1 MKVTAA
7 FIKQPMVAAVGFN
20 LTFWIMGLIKLNS
33 SIIMLV
39 LLQMTA
45 IYTTPD
51 AGQTWNLVFYNDD
64 FYDIK
69 SMDIFGDQL
78 FITGNGGRILR
89 LSVAYLSANQTNF
102 KKNEATLYPNP
113 AMNILNVTSG
123 KKISEINIVNTLG
136 TTISKHAQKGNID
149 ISKLNTGVYFVE
161 IIFSDKTKQVSKI
174 IKE

>member
-1 MKVTAA
+1 
-7 FIKQPMVAAVGFN
+7 
-20 LTFWIMGLIKLNS
+20 
-33 SIIMLV
+33 
-39 LLQMTA
+39 MTA